1 MDGADGVTEFLD
13 LTDSTI
19 YFEAK
24 GIDYRVGNLVE
35 IVEAPAT
42 RKLDQEKPQE
52 IAKLM
57 AMRGLGALG
66 DKAAL
71 PALQKVLESK
81 HRFYPEQARAAI
93 AQIEGN
99 QYVRPAADAAAME
112 SDLALLPAGLGVV
125 LQCRLAPGKPADVKL
140 AAGEFAK
147 ISDMNLKAA
156 EVLKRFNQQ
165 AIGIAEKIGNV
176 RLDGLTFGMSGSE
189 TEGEELLMVAI
200 VRGLYDPKALEA
212 MVSELDDVKA
222 LNLGGVFLSDTI
234 KGIGRLLHCPMSG

>member
-1 MDGADGVTEFLD
+1 MGVTEFLD

-112 SDLALLPAGLGVV
+112 SDLALLPAGLGWF
-125 LQCRLAPGKPADVKL
+125 CSADSPQ
-140 AAGEFAK
+140 G
-147 ISDMNLKAA
+147 NL
-156 EVLKRFNQQ
+156 R
-165 AIGIAEKIGNV
+165 
-176 RLDGLTFGMSGSE
+176 M
-189 TEGEELLMVAI
+189 
-200 VRGLYDPKALEA
+200 
-212 MVSELDDVKA
+212 
-222 LNLGGVFLSDTI
+222 
-234 KGIGRLLHCPMSG
+234 